1 MTLENK
7 TELILIRNILYEEGL
22 HTLLH
27 EKFSEEEIDNIEA
40 NMMLREVELTDK
52 FVQQYK

>member
-7 TELILIRNILYEEGL
+7 TELILIRNILYEEDL
-22 HTLLH
+22 HAILH
-27 EKFSEEEIDNIEA
+27 EKCSEEEIDNIEA
-40 NMMLREVELTDK
+40 NMMLREVELIDK